1 MNEILFRAKSYDNNW
16 KYGYYVNQYRTHQIY
31 SCNGNETP
39 NESYLINPETVGQ
52 FTGLFDK
59 NGIKIF
65 EGDIVRVDGICEC
78 VGTNIFIIEN
88 GGGAYYLCH
97 NNRLVYLLKHHIDYL
112 EVIGNVYDN
121 PELLQVD
128 EDSSNKIT
136 LKPKENQL
144 PKVKSEYPTIVN
156 ETNKRISDSININK
170 IENKTT
176 YK

>member
-1 MNEILFRAKSYDNNW
+1 MNEILFRAKSYDNGW
-16 KYGYYVNQYRTHQIY
+16 KYGYYINQYGTHQIY

-39 NESYLINPETVGQ
+39 NESYFINLETVGQ

-65 EGDIVRVDGICEC
+65 EGDIVRVDDTCEC
-78 VGTNIFIIEN
+78 IGTNIFIIEN

-97 NNRLVYLLKHHIDYL
+97 NNRLVYLLRNHIDYL
-112 EVIGNVYDN
+112 TVIGNIYDN
-121 PELLQVD
+121 PELLEPKENQL
-128 EDSSNKIT
+128 S

-144 PKVKSEYPTIVN
+144 PKVKSEYHTIVN